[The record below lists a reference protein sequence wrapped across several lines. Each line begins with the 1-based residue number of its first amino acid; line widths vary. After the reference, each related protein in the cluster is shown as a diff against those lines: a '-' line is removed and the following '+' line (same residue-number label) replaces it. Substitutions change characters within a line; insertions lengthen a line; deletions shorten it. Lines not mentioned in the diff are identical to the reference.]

1 MRRSTLIP
9 LIGVVI
15 ALLVLWFIFFAADPD
30 PVVVEGEGGE
40 GVVVE
45 QDAGAPAVPDDS
57 VVEE

>member
-15 ALLVLWFIFFAADPD
+15 TVLVIGFIFFASEPD
-30 PVVVEGEGGE
+30 PVVVETGGGE
-40 GVVVE
+40 GVVIE
-45 QDAGAPAVPDDS
+45 QDAGAPAVPDDT